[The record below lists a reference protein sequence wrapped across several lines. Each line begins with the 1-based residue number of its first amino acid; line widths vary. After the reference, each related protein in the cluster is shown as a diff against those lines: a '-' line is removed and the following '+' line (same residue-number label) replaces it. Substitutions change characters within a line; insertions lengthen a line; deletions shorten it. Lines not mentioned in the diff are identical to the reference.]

1 MIDLDRLTTEQR
13 NAATLHID
21 ELPVP
26 DMLRT
31 IHEED
36 KKVFEAVE
44 SALPMIARAVA
55 TIAVRRK

>member
-21 ELPVP
+21 ELSVP

-44 SALPMIARAVA
+44 SALPMIARAV
-55 TIAVRRK
+55 